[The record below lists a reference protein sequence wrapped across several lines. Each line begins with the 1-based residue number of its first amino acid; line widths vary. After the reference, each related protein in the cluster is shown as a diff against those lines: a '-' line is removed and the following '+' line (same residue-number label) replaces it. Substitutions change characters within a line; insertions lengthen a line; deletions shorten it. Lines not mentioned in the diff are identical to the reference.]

1 MPYSVSIKSPVV
13 DPLSISHAEASS
25 RRPRAQSRAPTP
37 VTTTTTT
44 TTRLQWRRRRRR
56 PRLQDGS
63 DDRLSCDLET
73 TTTTFPGQPVCAP
86 AASWNSA
93 AGRRRRGPPAVPRRA
108 DRAAQAAPTCGRTTA
123 DASSYLPPRAR
134 SVVRDVS
141 SPAFLAIYTG
151 FIVVSLP
158 GSLYFQKDSL
168 PFERFRGTTSAP
180 SGDRCLSRGVF
191 SLRLP
196 GR

>member
-13 DPLSISHAEASS
+13 DPLSRSHAEASS

-37 VTTTTTT
+37 VTMTTTTTT
-44 TTRLQWRRRRRR
+44 TTRLQWRRRR

-63 DDRLSCDLET
+63 DDKLSCDPA
-73 TTTTFPGQPVCAP
+73 TTTFPGQPVCAP
-86 AASWNSA
+86 AASWNS

-123 DASSYLPPRAR
+123 DASSCLPRRAR
-134 SVVRDVS
+134 SAVRDVS

-151 FIVVSLP
+151 FYHHRQSSRLVP
-158 GSLYFQKDSL
+158 AHFQKGL
-168 PFERFRGTTSAP
+168 VTI
-180 SGDRCLSRGVF
+180 
-191 SLRLP
+191 
-196 GR
+196 